1 MEQFKKKFL
10 EEANDLINS
19 LEDSL
24 LILEEK
30 PSEKMIIEEVFR
42 VMHSLK
48 GGSSM
53 FGFDKMDAFTHEL
66 ETVYDLIRNDSLQ
79 VSREV
84 LDATLAAVDHLKVL
98 LENGEE
104 LSPAEQK
111 NHQLLLSRIHH
122 IISKGES
129 EQNDAGKPNKASEL
143 PDNTDSVGITRVYE
157 QVPTYY
163 ITVRPHPEIF
173 RNGTNPIL
181 LVDELH
187 TLGHCKAYL
196 KKSALPKF
204 DDLDPELCHLA
215 WEVFLATDKT
225 IDDIK
230 DVFIFVEDVCAVII
244 QKIAD
249 VNMLSK
255 SLFVSAID
263 TFMQSEQATDMKNLE
278 EFIAKT
284 LNSDSSKEDDTIAIR
299 ADEAGPIKRL
309 TISNIRVSS
318 DKLDDLMNL
327 VSELVTTQASLSL
340 FAENQNNPELM
351 SIAENI
357 EKISR
362 QLRDNTFEICL
373 IPIETIII
381 RFKRLVRDLSN
392 ELNKEIQFVAEG
404 TETELDKSII
414 DGLSEPLMHI
424 FRNAIDH
431 GIESADDRLARGKPR
446 QGKIV
451 LKSYYSGTNVYIQIK
466 DDGKGIDVEKI
477 RQKAIARGFISA
489 DANLSYKELLN
500 LVFLPGFST
509 AAKITE
515 VSGRG
520 VGLDVV
526 VKKISDIRGDVEIE
540 SQLGVGTTITIKLP
554 LTLSIIDGLLVKID
568 KTHFVLPL
576 ASVDKCFELPL
587 EKIRNAFN
595 NKVVLDGKQVP
606 LVNLRNEFD
615 IHENTPKV
623 QQIIQVN
630 HDEVKVGLSVDI
642 VLGEYQAVLKPL
654 GRMFKDLEIVSGATI
669 LGDGT
674 IALVLDPARIINTFD
689 RETLNRREKLYR
701 DLGSNKQQLVTLKE
715 LIQ

>member
-19 LEDSL
+19 LESVLLVLEDSPDD
-24 LILEEK
+24 K
-30 PSEKMIIEEVFR
+30 KIIEEVFR

-53 FGFDKMDAFTHEL
+53 FGFGQMDAFTHEL
-66 ETVYDLIRNDSLQ
+66 ETVYDLIRNGALA
-79 VSREV
+79 VNREI
-84 LDATLAAVDHLKVL
+84 LDITLASVDHLKVL
-98 LENGEE
+98 LENAEE
-104 LSPAEQK
+104 LSVTEKK
-111 NHQLLLSRIHH
+111 NHDLLLARIHQV
-122 IISKGES
+122 IDKGENQEKNGS
-129 EQNDAGKPNKASEL
+129 VEEPLAHDDQAIDQSARDKSK
-143 PDNTDSVGITRVYE
+143 TFDSV
-157 QVPTYY
+157 PTFF
-163 ITVRPHPEIF
+163 ISVMPDPDIF
-173 RNGTNPIL
+173 RNGTNPL
-181 LVDELH
+181 LLIDELH
-187 TLGHCKAYL
+187 TLGHCKAFI
-196 KKSALPKF
+196 KNHALPSVE
-204 DDLDPELCHLA
+204 DLDPEKCFFS
-215 WEVFLATDKT
+215 WEVLLATDKT

-230 DVFIFVEDVCAVII
+230 DVFIFVEDVCTVNMH
-244 QKIAD
+244 KIAD
-249 VNMLSK
+249 VNMMSK
-255 SLFVSAID
+255 PSFINGID
-263 TFMQSEQATDMKNLE
+263 AFMQSEQETDLKKLD
-278 EFIAKT
+278 EFIAKSLISET
-284 LNSDSSKEDDTIAIR
+284 SNEDDTIAIR

-309 TISNIRVSS
+309 SISNIRVSS

-340 FAENQNNPELM
+340 FAENQNSPELM
-351 SIAENI
+351 AIAENI

-373 IPIETIII
+373 IPIETIMI
-381 RFKRLVRDLSN
+381 RFKRLIRDLSN

-431 GIESADDRLARGKPR
+431 GIESTDDRLAKGKPR

-451 LKSYYSGTNVYIQIK
+451 LKSYYSGTNVFIQIK

-477 RQKAIARGFISA
+477 RQKAITRGFISA
-489 DANLSYKELLN
+489 EANLTYKELLN

-526 VKKISDIRGDVEIE
+526 VKKISEIRGEVEIE

-576 ASVDKCFELPL
+576 SSVDKCFELSQ
-587 EKIRNAFN
+587 EKIQHAFN

-606 LVNLRNEFD
+606 LVNLREEFE
-615 IHENTPKV
+615 INQNIPQLH
-623 QQIIQVN
+623 QIIQVN
-630 HDEVKVGLSVDI
+630 HDEFKVGLSVDV

-654 GRMFKDLEIVSGATI
+654 GRMFKDLEIISGATI

-674 IALVLDPARIINTFD
+674 IALVLDPGRIINTFD
-689 RETLNRREKLYR
+689 RETLMKREKLYKNPGEKA
-701 DLGSNKQQLVTLKE
+701 LTE
-715 LIQ
+715 

>member
-19 LEDSL
+19 LEEVL
-24 LILEEK
+24 LKLEENPNDK
-30 PSEKMIIEEVFR
+30 TIIEEVFR

-53 FGFDKMDAFTHEL
+53 FGFNKMDAFTHEL
-66 ETVYDLIRNDSLQ
+66 ETVYDLIRNDSLS
-79 VSREV
+79 VNREI
-84 LDATLAAVDHLKVL
+84 LDITLESVDHLKVL
-98 LENGEE
+98 LEKADDV
-104 LSPAEQK
+104 SQK
-111 NHQLLLSRIHH
+111 DMKNNQLLLDRINEV
-122 IISKGES
+122 IGRNQTNEGKTEEKSQPPASNENQEEKDKSKIFDKS
-129 EQNDAGKPNKASEL
+129 
-143 PDNTDSVGITRVYE
+143 
-157 QVPTYY
+157 PTYF
-163 ITVRPHPEIF
+163 IRVQPHSTIF
-173 RNGTNPIL
+173 RNGTNPL
-181 LVDELH
+181 LLIDELH
-187 TLGHCKAYL
+187 TLGHCKVYL
-196 KKSALPKF
+196 KKDNIPPIDQLN
-204 DDLDPELCHLA
+204 PEECFVS
-215 WEVFLATDKT
+215 WEVFLATDNNT
-225 IDDIK
+225 DAIK
-230 DVFIFVEDVCAVII
+230 DVFIFVDDLCNVEIH
-244 QKIAD
+244 KIAD
-249 VNMLSK
+249 ENLLAK
-255 SLFVSAID
+255 SSFLQKLDDFINPS
-263 TFMQSEQATDMKNLE
+263 QATDQNRLE
-278 EFIAKT
+278 QFIAQSA
-284 LNSDSSKEDDTIAIR
+284 NNQSSAEEDTIAIR

-309 TISNIRVSS
+309 SISNIRVSS

-340 FAENQNNPELM
+340 FADNFNNPQLT

-373 IPIETIII
+373 IPIETIMI

-431 GIESADDRLARGKPR
+431 GIESSDDRLAKGKPR

-451 LKSYYSGTNVYIQIK
+451 LKAYYSGTNVFIQVK
-466 DDGKGIDVEKI
+466 DDGRGIDVEKI
-477 RQKAIARGFISA
+477 RQKAISRGFISA
-489 DANLSYKELLN
+489 DATLSYKELLN

-526 VKKISDIRGDVEIE
+526 VKKISEIRGEVEIE

-554 LTLSIIDGLLVKID
+554 LTLSIIDGLLVKINT
-568 KTHFVLPL
+568 THFVLPL
-576 ASVDKCFELPL
+576 SAVDKCFEISNDAIQ
-587 EKIRNAFN
+587 KAFN

-606 LVNLRNEFD
+606 LVNLRDEFD
-615 IHENTPKV
+615 IKDNCPRLH
-623 QQIIQVN
+623 QIIQVN
-630 HDEVKVGLSVDI
+630 HDDFKVGLSVDV

-654 GRMFKDLEIVSGATI
+654 GRMFKELEIISGATI

-674 IALVLDPARIINTFD
+674 IALVLDPTKIINTFD
-689 RETLNRREKLYR
+689 RETLVKREILYKNLR
-701 DLGSNKQQLVTLKE
+701 KKVE
-715 LIQ
+715 A